1 MTRQVSTAA
10 EQNKVTQIEAQDRL
24 SPLFVFQLD
33 SSLLFPLYNLNVQ
46 DEWKP
51 TACLTSSQP
60 SE

>member
-46 DEWKP
+46 DE
-51 TACLTSSQP
+51 
-60 SE
+60 